1 MSLHMRH
8 FGNIVLF
15 VQFKKRENENTSNT
29 WPFRKWSSTTSFVEH
44 FLFDLFYKEK
54 LVLTSRWHLGL
65 RNTSCFI
72 SEWKKQRKQSIVPKI
87 LCEKTL

>member
-44 FLFDLFYKEK
+44 F
-54 LVLTSRWHLGL
+54 
-65 RNTSCFI
+65 FI
-72 SEWKKQRKQSIVPKI
+72 
-87 LCEKTL
+87 